1 MTTPQVILNVR
12 YDNDLTVH
20 HVLYRPDS
28 QGEDLNRKVNTL
40 FESKYPDGPRPARN
54 CRNTKKNKHKN
65 FVQEEEKVREFG
77 VTSHMPALEREVE
90 HACGEEDPASDKQT
104 SKYE

>member
-1 MTTPQVILNVR
+1 L
-12 YDNDLTVH
+12 
-20 HVLYRPDS
+20 
-28 QGEDLNRKVNTL
+28 
-40 FESKYPDGPRPARN
+40 
-54 CRNTKKNKHKN
+54 N

-77 VTSHMPALEREVE
+77 VTSHMPALESEVE

>member
-1 MTTPQVILNVR
+1 VTRSPPQPRARNARGKTESSGRDAAIAETQN
-12 YDNDLTVH
+12 
-20 HVLYRPDS
+20 
-28 QGEDLNRKVNTL
+28 NT
-40 FESKYPDGPRPARN
+40 ESK
-54 CRNTKKNKHKN
+54 KKHKN

-77 VTSHMPALEREVE
+77 VTSHMPALESEVE

>member
-1 MTTPQVILNVR
+1 VVRPPPQ
-12 YDNDLTVH
+12 
-20 HVLYRPDS
+20 
-28 QGEDLNRKVNTL
+28 
-40 FESKYPDGPRPARN
+40 PRARN
-54 CRNTKKNKHKN
+54 ARGKTESTGRDPPAIAETQKKKHKN

-77 VTSHMPALEREVE
+77 VTSHMPALESEVE

>member
-1 MTTPQVILNVR
+1 MFHAQQL
-12 YDNDLTVH
+12 
-20 HVLYRPDS
+20 
-28 QGEDLNRKVNTL
+28 K
-40 FESKYPDGPRPARN
+40 
-54 CRNTKKNKHKN
+54 KHKN

>member
-1 MTTPQVILNVR
+1 MRNARGTT
-12 YDNDLTVH
+12 
-20 HVLYRPDS
+20 
-28 QGEDLNRKVNTL
+28 
-40 FESKYPDGPRPARN
+40 ESTGPHAPAIAETQN
-54 CRNTKKNKHKN
+54 KKEAEN

-77 VTSHMPALEREVE
+77 VTSHMHALEREVE

>member
-1 MTTPQVILNVR
+1 VTCSPPQ
-12 YDNDLTVH
+12 
-20 HVLYRPDS
+20 
-28 QGEDLNRKVNTL
+28 
-40 FESKYPDGPRPARN
+40 PRARN
-54 CRNTKKNKHKN
+54 ARGKTESTGRDAPAIAETQNKKKHKN

>member
-1 MTTPQVILNVR
+1 MP
-12 YDNDLTVH
+12 
-20 HVLYRPDS
+20 
-28 QGEDLNRKVNTL
+28 
-40 FESKYPDGPRPARN
+40 
-54 CRNTKKNKHKN
+54 KHKIKKKHEN

-77 VTSHMPALEREVE
+77 VTSHMHALEREVE